1 MSAPRGVSLAQ
12 EWMARHSLTRSS
24 LNKSGKESV
33 AKGGDA
39 YMQPYKI
46 SKEEKSILVNLR
58 DHLLLHFDGNID
70 AILPYSLHELE
81 SLLVL
86 EVPKKIEAHKVMKAD
101 VSNIKVIEQT
111 TDLKSKKKGAISK
124 SIVKPVRT
132 KRSNFDYS
140 VAAENSGDEESSV
153 KKGRF
158 DDYYDELSTK
168 VIEKPRQNCINL
180 YEVLNEVF
188 NIFWDM
194 EFPDDQTITV
204 KAAFFAKIDCHNCVD
219 FGLTTFATESCC
231 LPIIKER
238 LESKDYKTLD
248 DAVFDFNTMFENIFK
263 YYHPEHLAYHKAIEL
278 KAMLQSE
285 IEKAKARLIWS

>member
-1 MSAPRGVSLAQ
+1 MPRGVSLAQ

-39 YMQPYKI
+39 YMQPYKV
-46 SKEEKSILVNLR
+46 SKEEKSILVHLR
-58 DHLLLHFDGNID
+58 DHLQLHFDSNVD
-70 AILPYSLHELE
+70 VVLPYSQNELE

-111 TDLKSKKKGAISK
+111 ADLKSKKKGAVSK

-140 VAAENSGDEESSV
+140 VAAENSGDEENGV

-158 DDYYDELSTK
+158 DDYYDELGANVK
-168 VIEKPRQNCINL
+168 EKPRQNCINL
-180 YEVLNEVF
+180 YEILNEIF
-188 NIFWDM
+188 NVFWDM

-231 LPIIKER
+231 LPIIKDR

-263 YYHPEHLAYHKAIEL
+263 YYHPNHVAYHKATEL
-278 KAMLQSE
+278 KVLLQNE
-285 IEKAKARLIWS
+285 IEKAKSRLIWS